1 MAKSF
6 MDSVKSVNSL
16 KIAEQAEEAKE
27 AKIEKPI
34 AKSEAPAKVVKKTEP
49 KVKVPEEAPIVL
61 APAPLKVASANKA
74 GRKPIRRAV
83 YIKRT
88 IELREDQLELLDQ
101 LAYDNRTSKREE
113 IEKAL
118 DMYLKKSI

>member
-16 KIAEQAEEAKE
+16 KIAEQAEEAK
-27 AKIEKPI
+27 IEKPI
-34 AKSEAPAKVVKKTEP
+34 AKAEAPAKVVKKTEP

-61 APAPLKVASANKA
+61 VPAPVKVASANKA

-88 IELREDQLELLDQ
+88 IELREDQLEQLDQ

-118 DMYLKKSI
+118 DMYLKNSI